1 VRSLVP
7 PLAAAV
13 LFVAGCG
20 GGGGGSA
27 TPTTTGGGGGGQ
39 TTTSGGSGGTGG
51 TVTKGNASNGEIL
64 FVTNSC
70 GFCHTLKDVAAD
82 GTVGPNLDQTKPSYD
97 LVVERVTNGK
107 APMPSYKD
115 DISAQDIQDL
125 AAYITKVAGE

>member
-1 VRSLVP
+1 MRSLVP

-20 GGGGGSA
+20 GGGGGGGSA
-27 TPTTTGGGGGGQ
+27 TPTTTSGGGGQ
-39 TTTSGGSGGTGG
+39 TTTSGGSGEG
-51 TVTKGNASNGEIL
+51 TVTKGNPSNGEIL

-70 GFCHTLKDVAAD
+70 SFCHTLKDVAAS
-82 GTVGPNLDQTKPSYD
+82 GTVGPNLDKTKPSYD